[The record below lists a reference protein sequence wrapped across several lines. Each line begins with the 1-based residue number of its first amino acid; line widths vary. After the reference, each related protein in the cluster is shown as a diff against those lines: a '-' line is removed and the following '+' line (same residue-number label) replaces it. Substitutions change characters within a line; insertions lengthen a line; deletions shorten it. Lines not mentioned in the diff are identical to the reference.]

1 MGLAGGLFRRLWVL
15 VRRGRF
21 RSELDEE
28 MAFHREEQEREFV
41 AAGMTPTQA
50 RLAARRQFGNAVRLR
65 EESHQ
70 IVAFRWES
78 VWQDVR
84 YAVRQLMR
92 SPGFAF
98 TTVLT
103 LTLGIGATTTIYT
116 LVYSSLLRSLPYPEA
131 DRILHIE
138 DVRMHGESTGGL
150 VGVPRFFDLDARNR
164 SFESLAY
171 FYFDHPTLI
180 AGAQL
185 PLPVK
190 AVGASSQFWK
200 LFGVQPLLG
209 RTFDEKDCLPNA
221 PDAVV
226 LSYGAWQQL
235 FGGDRS
241 VIGRQ
246 VLLDRKQATIVGI
259 TPPSFRI
266 PNGIDLWRPS
276 HFTLGQFGDYRSE
289 GTRFV
294 NVYGRLKPGMTAQAA
309 QADLRVIGDQLQRE
323 HPGTDAVWQFRS
335 ESLRDNLYGASR
347 PALLVLLIA
356 SGFLLMIACINVA
369 NLLLSRATVRARE
382 VALRRALGAS
392 NGRILLQFLA
402 ESTLLSLMGGSFG
415 LAAAYSLARTFGTRL
430 PGSLGTPGMVGMNWP
445 VAGFALALSACTGIA
460 FGLAPAWQNRRVQ
473 LNTALK
479 RGETRFAGTS
489 GSRVRNAF
497 ISVQVG
503 LSLVLLVGAC
513 LLAQSLWNPMKSPL
527 GFDPDHLLTFATSL
541 PWDTKAASI
550 RNFYASVQ
558 QRIEALPGVTAVGQ
572 IDALPTTD
580 WHLRSNFDADWL
592 PHIANRPAINAEDR
606 HIAGDYLRAVGTPLL
621 AGRAFTDRDFNLK
634 NTPILVNQQLVREY
648 LPGGDPIGKH
658 LIVGTDS
665 FEIVGVVGDVRGTA
679 GSIAQAVGPEV
690 YWPADDEQGVVQRS
704 FVVRSQLPPEPLTK
718 AIRELVHQID
728 PQQAIANVRTMDALI
743 DTSVAQPRLNMT
755 LLVAFAGIA
764 LVLAC
769 VGIYGVVAY
778 SVAQR
783 RQEIGVRMAMGA
795 TRGQISMLFLRRTLT
810 AALVGLA
817 FGGVAT
823 LLLTRLLRSQLYGVE
838 PNNPMTFLIAILL
851 LLTPVFV
858 ASLRPALQAASVDPV
873 EALRTE

>member
-1 MGLAGGLFRRLWVL
+1 MGQAGGLFRRLWML

-28 MAFHREEQEREFV
+28 MAFHREEQEREFA
-41 AAGMTPTQA
+41 AAGMTPMQA
-50 RLAARRQFGNAVRLR
+50 RLAARRRFGNSVKLR
-65 EESHQ
+65 EESHR

-84 YAVRQLMR
+84 YAARQLTR

-103 LTLGIGATTTIYT
+103 LTLGIGATATIYT

-138 DVRMHGESTGGL
+138 DVRTHGQSTGGL

-209 RTFDEKDCLPNA
+209 RTFDDKDCLPNA

-246 VLLDRKQATIVGI
+246 VLLDRKQAAIVGI
-259 TPPSFRI
+259 MPPGFRI

-309 QADLRVIGDQLQRE
+309 QADL
-323 HPGTDAVWQFRS
+323 
-335 ESLRDNLYGASR
+335 
-347 PALLVLLIA
+347 
-356 SGFLLMIACINVA
+356 LMIACINVA
-369 NLLLSRATVRARE
+369 NLLLSRATVRERE

-392 NGRILLQFLA
+392 NGRILLQFLT

-415 LAAAYSLARTFGTRL
+415 LAAAYSLARTFGSRL
-430 PGSLGTPGMVGMNWP
+430 PGSLGAPGMVGMNWP
-445 VAGFALALSACTGIA
+445 VAGFALALSASTGIA

-503 LSLVLLVGAC
+503 LSLILLVGAC
-513 LLAQSLWNPMKSPL
+513 LLAESLWNLMKSPL

-550 RNFYASVQ
+550 RNFYTSVQ

-580 WHLRSNFDADWL
+580 WHLRSNFDADWI
-592 PHIANRPAINAEDR
+592 PRIANRPAINAEDR

-621 AGRAFTDRDFNLK
+621 AGRTFTDRDFNIK
-634 NTPILVNQQLVREY
+634 NTPVLVNQQLEREY

-665 FEIVGVVGDVRGTA
+665 FEIVGVVGDVRGTT

-704 FVVRSQLPPEPLTK
+704 FVVRSQLPPEQLTK
-718 AIRELVHQID
+718 AIRKLVHQVD
-728 PQQAIANVRTMDALI
+728 PEQAIANVRTMDTLI
-743 DTSVAQPRLNMT
+743 DTSVAQPRLNMA
-755 LLVAFAGIA
+755 LLVSFAGIA

-783 RQEIGVRMAMGA
+783 KQEIGVRMALGA
-795 TRGQISMLFLRRTLT
+795 TRGQISMLFLRRTLA
-810 AALVGLA
+810 AALIGLSS
-817 FGGVAT
+817 GGVAT
-823 LLLTRLLRSQLYGVE
+823 LLLTRLLSSQLYGVE
-838 PNNPMTFLIAILL
+838 PNNPRTFLIAILL

-858 ASLRPALQAASVDPV
+858 ASLRPALRAASIDPV